1 MEETTTEK
9 QFEKP
14 GADGW
19 LVRYSKTMSE
29 ATKNLAKGLGLF
41 LKREKKE

>member
-1 MEETTTEK
+1 MEESTIEK
-9 QFEKP
+9 PAEKP

-29 ATKNLAKGLGLF
+29 VTKNLTKGLGLF